1 MKWRIRREAHTVRRI
16 GIRINSLVDVLQYNV
31 DGESRYE
38 SNRTELL
45 LVRAAF

>member
-1 MKWRIRREAHTVRRI
+1 MRMY
-16 GIRINSLVDVLQYNV
+16 SLVDVLQYNV

-38 SNRTELL
+38 SNRTERL